1 MKGYSMELDA
11 ETTARAIGK
20 DLHVSYKNSIQVC
33 HAVRGMTME
42 DAKNFL
48 EDVIAKK
55 TPVPY
60 RTHKR
65 HIHHKKGPGFGP
77 GKYPVN
83 AAKAILDLVNVAE
96 NNAEYK
102 GLDPDNMFIAHISAY
117 RGRVFEGWQP
127 RARGRT
133 TAWNTVTT
141 NIEIIIQEEKE

>member
-1 MKGYSMELDA
+1 MKGYSMELDP

-20 DLHVSYKNSIQVC
+20 DLRVSYKNSIEVC
-33 HAVRGMTME
+33 RAVRGMAME

-48 EDVIAKK
+48 EDVIGKK
-55 TPVPY
+55 TPIPFLK
-60 RTHKR
+60 HKG
-65 HIHHKKGPGFGP
+65 HINHRKGPGFGP
-77 GKYPVN
+77 GKFPVN
-83 AAKAILDLVNVAE
+83 AAKAVLDLVNVAE

-102 GLDPDNMFIAHISAY
+102 GLDPDNMYIAHISAY
-117 RGRVFEGWQP
+117 RGRVFEGWRP